1 MVGKFFM
8 VVHIITLSEVRH
20 VEHIVKV
27 TRRGQTTI
35 PAELRE
41 KFGIKEGDE
50 LIVEATEKGLL
61 FKPIRRIEDCA
72 GIYAK
77 YGKVEEIKKEIDKL
91 REEY

>member
-1 MVGKFFM
+1 LWKG
-8 VVHIITLSEVRH
+8 RH
-20 VEHIVKV
+20 VTTIVKV

-35 PAELRE
+35 PVEFRE

-50 LIVEATEKGLL
+50 LLVEATEKGLL
-61 FKPIRRIEDCA
+61 FKPIRKLEDCA

-77 YGKVEEIKKEIDKL
+77 YGNVEEIKKEIDKL

>member
-1 MVGKFFM
+1 VQN
-8 VVHIITLSEVRH
+8 
-20 VEHIVKV
+20 IVKV

-35 PAELRE
+35 PAQIRQKLD
-41 KFGIKEGDE
+41 IKEGDE
-50 LIVEATEKGLL
+50 LLVEATDQGIL
-61 FKPIRRIEDCA
+61 FKPIRKLEDCA